1 MRLKQAASN
10 RAEPGPGSAIWRS
23 CLACLARPKPGVV
36 SKVDK
41 SGATSGLDKN
51 VHALVNQV
59 LGRVEKKW
67 TGPADGY
74 RGLVDAINS
83 DNPEHMKM
91 VLGLPTNFP

>member
-1 MRLKQAASN
+1 
-10 RAEPGPGSAIWRS
+10 
-23 CLACLARPKPGVV
+23 VV

-83 DNPEHMKM
+83 DNPEHM
-91 VLGLPTNFP
+91 